1 MKLEYLHDQE
11 RIKIYPENST
21 ELRGIKNYLNRHPDN
36 YMFDPTFKMKLW
48 DGKRT
53 QYKKEDDT
61 IPMGLWKEAFKCC
74 EEFGY
79 PFNFINKDEF
89 PINRD
94 VKKKEFEQ
102 FITDFFTGYKFMPR
116 DYQIEAAWQIIK
128 NRYCNIS
135 VATSGGKTLIYSMV
149 LFFLL
154 HKYKNKKFLL
164 VVPSKT
170 LVSQF
175 FDDALEFN
183 WRNQIDLNP
192 QEIYGEEEKPRT
204 FDNTKEPNFVIS
216 TYQSLTYEE
225 KIEDTKA
232 RNKTKTR
239 TISKFPKEWFKQFWS
254 VTIDEGHKGKSDSY
268 SKKILRYTLKNAYYR
283 WGMSG
288 SFPKE
293 DTYEMMEIM
302 AKTGPI
308 VSIVKAKKLMDEGYI
323 TKVKI
328 KGILMQHN
336 DFEFA
341 DLLETVASAD
351 KKSAYDLE
359 VAKIQESEERLGVIS
374 QIVGQCKSNTL
385 VLFHNTEY
393 GQRIFEHL
401 KEKNPD
407 KDFYFIDGSVKNNAT
422 KKNIENNRN
431 FIKKEME
438 KTIEKIEYTILNFGD
453 YELEIKSDTE
463 ILLTNGTYKIVS
475 DIDENDDIDD
485 IFLNQLIIDTNA
497 SSKS

>member
-79 PFNFINKDEF
+79 PFNFINKEEF
-89 PINRD
+89 PINRE

-225 KIEDTKA
+225 KVDDPKA
-232 RNKTKTR
+232 RNKTKTK

-254 VTIDEGHKGKSDSY
+254 VSVDECLHPETLITMHDN
-268 SKKILRYTLKNAYYR
+268 SKKAIKN
-283 WGMSG
+283 
-288 SFPKE
+288 
-293 DTYEMMEIM
+293 
-302 AKTGPI
+302 
-308 VSIVKAKKLMDEGYI
+308 VKAGDL
-323 TKVKI
+323 VKTINEKTLEIEI
-328 KGILMQHN
+328 KPVVKQHHN
-336 DFEFA
+336 LNKGQQMYQIE
-341 DLLETVASAD
+341 LE
-351 KKSAYDLE
+351 
-359 VAKIQESEERLGVIS
+359 
-374 QIVGQCKSNTL
+374 
-385 VLFHNTEY
+385 
-393 GQRIFEHL
+393 
-401 KEKNPD
+401 
-407 KDFYFIDGSVKNNAT
+407 DGSVV
-422 KKNIENNRN
+422 NITGNHK
-431 FIKKEME
+431 IK
-438 KTIEKIEYTILNFGD
+438 
-453 YELEIKSDTE
+453 
-463 ILLTNGTYKIVS
+463 LTNGIWVKAEDLKGDE
-475 DIDENDDIDD
+475 DILYI
-485 IFLNQLIIDTNA
+485 
-497 SSKS
+497 K